1 MPVNREPGPQVLRGC
16 GRLFPTDRGVVDEIL
31 SSAGRRPVLDR
42 PCGRC
47 RGSAQWLCRGDG
59 GLAAT
64 SQAQVRHPG
73 YVATS
78 AIVVKVAKR
87 APFGKILT
95 RTNGLSLYI
104 HPGGPCNAS
113 CRAVWPPLLMP
124 AGATTP
130 LGAMCLATA
139 LLGSHLQ
146 VTYHG
151 QRLFSFTGD
160 SGTSVNGN
168 GVAGFKVA
176 KVTAACP

>member
-1 MPVNREPGPQVLRGC
+1 MRFTPRRTGGLSWTARAAVAAVL
-16 GRLFPTDRGVVDEIL
+16 L
-31 SSAGRRPVLDR
+31 S
-42 PCGRC
+42 
-47 RGSAQWLCRGDG
+47 GSAAAMA

-64 SQAQVRHPG
+64 SQAQVRPG
-73 YVATS
+73 HVGTS
-78 AIVVKVAKR
+78 AIVVKVATR

-95 RTNGLSLYI
+95 RTNGLSLYY
-104 HPGGPCNAS
+104 HPGGPCNTS
-113 CRAVWPPLLMP
+113 CQSIWPPLVMP
-124 AGATTP
+124 AGTTTP
-130 LGAMCLATA
+130 LGAKCLKTA
-139 LLGSHLQ
+139 ALGSSLQ

>member
-1 MPVNREPGPQVLRGC
+1 MRFSLRRTGGLSWTARAVVAAVL
-16 GRLFPTDRGVVDEIL
+16 V
-31 SSAGRRPVLDR
+31 S
-42 PCGRC
+42 
-47 RGSAQWLCRGDG
+47 GSAAGTA

-64 SQAQVRHPG
+64 SQAGVRPAH
-73 YVATS
+73 VATS
-78 AIVVKVAKR
+78 ATVVHVATR
-87 APFGKILT
+87 APFGKILI

-104 HPGGPCNAS
+104 HPGGPCDAN
-113 CRAVWPPLLMP
+113 CQTVWPPLVMP

-130 LGAMCLATA
+130 LGAKCLATA
-139 LLGSHLQ
+139 ALGSQLQ

>member
-1 MPVNREPGPQVLRGC
+1 LMRSSLRRAGGRSWTARAVVAAVL
-16 GRLFPTDRGVVDEIL
+16 L
-31 SSAGRRPVLDR
+31 S
-42 PCGRC
+42 
-47 RGSAQWLCRGDG
+47 GSAAATA

-73 YVATS
+73 HVATS

-139 LLGSHLQ
+139 PLGSHLQ